1 MIQSKR
7 APRLIALVPRLR
19 GYKVIGTSQARKNA
33 ARAIQT
39 CISPA

>member
-1 MIQSKR
+1 M
-7 APRLIALVPRLR
+7 ALVLR
-19 GYKVIGTSQARKNA
+19 FGGHSVIGTSQARKNA